1 MSEISTAEDFL
12 QYHYQISYFYDAKT
26 GQMVCFASD
35 VQKAMIEFAKL
46 HVKEA
51 LRCAGE
57 DARCDWY
64 DHDEIS
70 NEKLYRVEKDTIL
83 DAYPLTN
90 IK

>member
-1 MSEISTAEDFL
+1 MSKIPTAEEFFKKL
-12 QYHYQISYFYDAKT
+12 QGNLEDYDEGGYLGLNEKEGAK
-26 GQMVCFASD
+26 ML
-35 VQKAMIEFAKL
+35 IEFAKL
-46 HVKEA
+46 HVQEA
-51 LRCAGE
+51 LRCASE

-83 DAYPLTN
+83 SAYPLTN